1 MGASLQACLPMYR
14 AQCKSRKLWPFL
26 MESIAKVCP
35 RVGFPMFAGDR
46 LEGAAS
52 LCRLTQVVR
61 PNEPL

>member
-1 MGASLQACLPMYR
+1 MYR
-14 AQCKSRKLWPFL
+14 AQCKSRKLWLFL

-35 RVGFPMFAGDR
+35 KVGFPIFAGDR

-61 PNEPL
+61 PNEPF